1 MSVLYLTVNSSF
13 EPAIADMIL
22 NCRVRV
28 NVWGRYEDIDGKAY
42 GQMILQMPD
51 EDVKAQQA
59 IHYLE
64 ERNIIVEEVT
74 AHGNTG
80 TH

>member
-1 MSVLYLTVNSSF
+1 MKN
-13 EPAIADMIL
+13 
-22 NCRVRV
+22 
-28 NVWGRYEDIDGKAY
+28 IDGKAY

-64 ERNIIVEEVT
+64 DRKSPCRGGHRTWKHRNSLKCSREVRLI
-74 AHGNTG
+74 HSI
-80 TH
+80 

>member
-1 MSVLYLTVNSSF
+1 MG
-13 EPAIADMIL
+13 ADMK
-22 NCRVRV
+22 N
-28 NVWGRYEDIDGKAY
+28 IDGKAY